1 MKRVA
6 AEKHPTV
13 VGVPDIVGVAVVGVE
28 PPVVAVV
35 LDVEHVQIAVGVRSR
50 ARSHPKHRSLI
61 SLGTESYV

>member
-1 MKRVA
+1 MKRIA
-6 AEKHPTV
+6 ADEDPAVVRVPDV
-13 VGVPDIVGVAVVGVE
+13 VGAAVVGVE